1 MQHVAQTGF
10 AFGIS
15 ILMPAAV
22 FSSTGAGSNEGWR
35 SYAAGNF
42 RPRAMSGED
51 WAAGLVY

>member
-1 MQHVAQTGF
+1 VQHVAQTGF